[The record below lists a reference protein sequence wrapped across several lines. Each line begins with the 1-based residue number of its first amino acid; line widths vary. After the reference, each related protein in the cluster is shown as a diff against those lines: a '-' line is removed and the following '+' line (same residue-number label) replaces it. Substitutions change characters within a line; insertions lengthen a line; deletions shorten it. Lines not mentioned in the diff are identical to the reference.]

1 MTGEGGQ
8 ISTRTDKRKSSCVL
22 KKSVPLGDAAKKKET
37 MVLVKKKRK
46 MVRKKEKS
54 KKERKNTRKKKD

>member
-22 KKSVPLGDAAKKKET
+22 KESVPLGDAEKKNKKT

-46 MVRKKEKS
+46 MVRKKERS
-54 KKERKNTRKKKD
+54 KKE